1 MTLPFSHT
9 LKRQWQRLQP
19 GTSCA
24 LCARWLPAGLPLCE
38 GCDSELPWL
47 GPHCRCCALPLPVD
61 GLLCG
66 SCLARPPAFDQVLP
80 PWRYAF
86 PVDTLIN
93 RFKHRDQGSLGRLAG
108 ALLARHLQHLFDEG
122 QPRPELLLP
131 VPLSPLRLRQRGFNQ
146 AALLAGWLGKTLHLP
161 VEVEL
166 LQRVQEHH
174 SQQGLSASERRR
186 NLKQA
191 FALVKDAALEG
202 RHVALVDDV
211 LTTGATADSLARLL
225 KRAGA
230 RRVDVYCLARTPP
243 PGD

>member
-1 MTLPFSHT
+1 MPPPLSQVM
-9 LKRQWQRLQP
+9 KRHWQRLRP

-24 LCARWLPAGLPLCE
+24 FCAAWLPAGLPLCE

-47 GPHCRCCALPLPVD
+47 GPHCQCCALPLPVD

-66 SCLARPPAFDQVLP
+66 NCLAGPPAFDQVLA

-93 RFKHRDQGSLGRLAG
+93 RFKHRDQGSLGRVAG
-108 ALLARHLQHLFDEG
+108 TLLARHLQHLFDEG

-131 VPLSPLRLRQRGFNQ
+131 VPLSPLRLHQRGFNQ
-146 AALLAGWLGKTLHLP
+146 AALLANWLGQALQLP
-161 VEVEL
+161 VDGGL
-166 LQRVQEHH
+166 LQRVQEQH

-191 FALVKDAALEG
+191 FALVQDAQLEG
-202 RHVALVDDV
+202 RHLALVDDV

-230 RRVDVYCLARTPP
+230 GRVDIYCLARTPP

>member
-1 MTLPFSHT
+1 MTLPFSSV
-9 LKRQWQRLQP
+9 LKRHWQRLRP
-19 GTSCA
+19 GTHCA
-24 LCARWLPAGLPLCE
+24 LCAAWLPPGLPLCE

-47 GPHCRCCALPLPVD
+47 GPHCQGCALPLPVD

-66 SCLARPPAFDQVLP
+66 SCLARPPAFDQVLA

-122 QPRPELLLP
+122 QPRPDLLLP
-131 VPLSPLRLRQRGFNQ
+131 VPLSALRLRQRGFNQ
-146 AALLAGWLGKTLHLP
+146 AALLASWLGKTLQLP
-161 VEVEL
+161 VDGRL
-166 LQRVQEHH
+166 LQRVQEQQ
-174 SQQGLSASERRR
+174 SQQGLSANLRRR

-191 FALVKDAALEG
+191 FALVKDAPLEG
-202 RHVALVDDV
+202 RHLALVDDV

-230 RRVDVYCLARTPP
+230 GRVDVYCLARTPP

>member
-1 MTLPFSHT
+1 MSSPLRHV
-9 LKRQWQRLQP
+9 LQRQWQRLRP

-24 LCARWLPAGLPLCE
+24 LCAAWLPAGLPLCE

-47 GPHCRCCALPLPVD
+47 GAHCSCCALPLPVD

-66 SCLARPPAFDQVLP
+66 ACLARPPAFDQVLA

-86 PVDTLIN
+86 PVDALIN

-108 ALLARHLQHLFDEG
+108 TLLARHLQHLFDEG

-131 VPLSPLRLRQRGFNQ
+131 VPLSPQRLRQRGFNQ
-146 AALLAGWLGKTLHLP
+146 AGLLADWLGKAVQLP
-161 VEVEL
+161 VNAKV
-166 LQRVQEHH
+166 LQRVQEQH
-174 SQQGLSASERRR
+174 SQQGLSASERQR
-186 NLKQA
+186 NLQQA
-191 FALVKDAALEG
+191 FALLDEAALAG

>member
-1 MTLPFSHT
+1 MPTSLHRY
-9 LKRQWQRLQP
+9 LRHHWQRLRP

-24 LCARWLPAGLPLCE
+24 LCASWLPSGLALCE
-38 GCDSELPWL
+38 ACETELPWL
-47 GPHCRCCALPLPVD
+47 GPHCQRCALPLPVA
-61 GLLCG
+61 GLICG
-66 SCLARPPAFDQVLP
+66 GCLADPPAFDQVLT

-86 PVDTLIN
+86 PVDSLIN
-93 RFKHRDQGSLGRLAG
+93 AFKHRDQGNLGRLAG

-131 VPLSPLRLRQRGFNQ
+131 VPLSPQRLRQRGFNQ
-146 AALLAGWLGKTLHLP
+146 AALLADWLGKPLGLP
-161 VEVEL
+161 VNARL
-166 LQRVQEHH
+166 LQRVQEQH
-174 SQQGLSASERRR
+174 SQQGLTASERRR

-191 FALVKDAALEG
+191 FALVNEAELTG
-202 RHVALVDDV
+202 RHLALVDDV

-230 RRVDVYCLARTPP
+230 RRIDVYCLARTPP

>member
-1 MTLPFSHT
+1 MANPVYHY
-9 LKRQWQRLQP
+9 LKHHWQRLRP
-19 GTSCA
+19 GTACA
-24 LCARWLPAGLPLCE
+24 LCGTWLPPGLALCE
-38 GCDSELPWL
+38 GCETELPWL
-47 GPHCRCCALPLPVD
+47 GPHCQRCALPLPVV
-61 GLLCG
+61 GLICG
-66 SCLARPPAFDQVLP
+66 GCLADSPAFDQVLT

-86 PVDTLIN
+86 PVDSLIN
-93 RFKHRDQGSLGRLAG
+93 AFKHRDQGNLGRLAG

-131 VPLSPLRLRQRGFNQ
+131 VPLSPQRLRQRGFNQ
-146 AALLAGWLGKTLHLP
+146 AALLANWLGKPLQLP
-161 VEVEL
+161 VNTQL
-166 LQRVQEHH
+166 LQRVQEQH
-174 SQQGLSASERRR
+174 SQQGLTASERRR

-191 FALVKDAALEG
+191 FALVTAAELAG
-202 RHVALVDDV
+202 RHLALVDDV

>member
-1 MTLPFSHT
+1 MSSPLRHA
-9 LKRQWQRLQP
+9 LQRQWQRLRP

-24 LCARWLPAGLPLCE
+24 LCAAWLPAGLPLCE

-47 GPHCRCCALPLPVD
+47 GAHCSCCALPLAVD

-66 SCLARPPAFDQVLP
+66 ACLARPPAFDQVLA

-86 PVDTLIN
+86 PVDSLIN

-108 ALLARHLQHLFDEG
+108 TLLARHLQHLFDEG

-131 VPLSPLRLRQRGFNQ
+131 VPLSPQRLRQRGFNQ
-146 AALLAGWLGKTLHLP
+146 AALLADWLGKALQLP
-161 VEVEL
+161 VNAKA
-166 LQRVQEHH
+166 LQRVQEQH
-174 SQQGLSASERRR
+174 SQQGLSASERQR
-186 NLKQA
+186 NLKRA
-191 FALVKDAALEG
+191 FALVDEAVLAG
-202 RHVALVDDV
+202 RNVALVDDV